1 MPVMTAAEIDALMQ
15 EAFSGLP
22 TDLYRIEAVED
33 HYVRVRMPFRNA
45 YLRPGGTL
53 SGPSLMTLVDTAMY
67 YAVLA
72 MIGPVPLAVTTNLN
86 INFMR
91 RPEPADVIAEC
102 RLLKLG
108 SRLAVGDVAIR
119 SEGGEDMVAHATCT
133 YSIPPPEARQAANNT
148 AAGQGQ

>member
-1 MPVMTAAEIDALMQ
+1 MPIMTAEQIDALMR
-15 EAFSGLP
+15 EVFPAMPEDF
-22 TDLYRIEAVED
+22 YRIEAVAD
-33 HYVRVRMPFRNA
+33 HYVRVRMPYRED

-53 SGPSLMTLVDTAMY
+53 SGPSLMTLTDTVMY

-72 MIGPVPLAVTTNLN
+72 MIGPQPLAVTTNLN

-108 SRLAVGDVAIR
+108 ARLAVGEVSMY
-119 SEGGEDMVAHATCT
+119 SEGKQDMVAHATCT
-133 YSIPPPEARQAANNT
+133 YSIPPPEKR
-148 AAGQGQ
+148 